1 MNCTA
6 CGQPNND
13 GATHCMRCGAP
24 MGYAN
29 NYQQPN
35 AGGYQQMNYQ
45 QPQQQPYNYMPPQQ
59 PAKTSPQ
66 DLGFLLLAI
75 FPLVH
80 RIFWWMLDLVDV
92 DGWRVRMTL
101 SLVLSLGEFAI
112 MLFFTKNITYR
123 IIIGIMAFIMFALN
137 VYQILRY

>member
-6 CGQPNND
+6 CGQPNAG
-13 GATHCMRCGAP
+13 GATQCMRCGAP
-24 MGYAN
+24 MGYTN

-35 AGGYQQMNYQ
+35 AGGYQQPNYQ
-45 QPQQQPYNYMPPQQ
+45 QQQQGYNYMIPQQ
-59 PAKTSPQ
+59 PVQGNKQ

-92 DGWRVRMTL
+92 GGWKTRMTL
-101 SLVLSLGEFAI
+101 SLLLTLGEFAI

-123 IIIGIMAFIMFALN
+123 IIIGILAFIMFVLN

>member
-24 MGYAN
+24 MGYTN
-29 NYQQPN
+29 
-35 AGGYQQMNYQ
+35 NYQ
-45 QPQQQPYNYMPPQQ
+45 QPQQQPYNYMRPQQ
-59 PAKTSPQ
+59 PAQASKQ

-75 FPLVH
+75 FPIVH
-80 RIFWWMLDLVDV
+80 RLFWWMFDLVDV
-92 DGWRVRMTL
+92 DGWRVRMIL
-101 SLVLSLGEFAI
+101 SIVLTLGEFAI

-123 IIIGIMAFIMFALN
+123 IIIGVMAFIMFALN
-137 VYQILRY
+137 VYQIFRY